1 MMGAI
6 ILWLQQLGIVAKS
19 HSTPLLDRYCAD
31 CLEKVRKRQR
41 RKLGN
46 IQNFK
51 VGRALKKSLP
61 FLLMIDKP
69 GEFQGL
75 NAD

>member
-1 MMGAI
+1 ME
-6 ILWLQQLGIVAKS
+6 QFDIVAKS
-19 HSTPLLDRYCAD
+19 HPTPLLDRYCAD

-46 IQNFK
+46 IQNLR

-69 GEFQGL
+69 NEFQGL